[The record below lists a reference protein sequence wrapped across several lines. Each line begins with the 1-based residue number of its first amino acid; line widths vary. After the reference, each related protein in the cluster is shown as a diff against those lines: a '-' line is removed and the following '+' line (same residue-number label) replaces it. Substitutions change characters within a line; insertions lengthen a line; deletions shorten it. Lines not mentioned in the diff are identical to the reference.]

1 MAGVFHK
8 GAGFRQKEGGGMALA
23 SKETPTRPPC
33 PPHTLPLRVLR
44 FEREKIQL
52 PVERAWW
59 ASDVLKE

>member
-1 MAGVFHK
+1 
-8 GAGFRQKEGGGMALA
+8 MALA

-33 PPHTLPLRVLR
+33 PPHTQALRVLR